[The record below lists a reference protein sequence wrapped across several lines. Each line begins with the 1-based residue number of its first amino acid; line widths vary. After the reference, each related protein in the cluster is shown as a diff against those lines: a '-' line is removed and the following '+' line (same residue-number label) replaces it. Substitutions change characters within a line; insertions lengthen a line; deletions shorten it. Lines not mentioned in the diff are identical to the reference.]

1 MGVLDVYRN
10 SCTSL
15 FLCFFH
21 HANIFF
27 SACISGGGGG
37 GGGGGANFGN
47 AASEYAAQSG
57 LGYVAA
63 SAALDAGYSGRDI
76 RIGIAD
82 SGIDGQHSEFVGRV
96 HAGHDWHSNSDGRI
110 DLHGHGTHVA
120 AIAGA
125 AENGNGMLGVAPKSQ
140 LYAYRI
146 LNGSGNFG
154 RQTGENMIP
163 SLVSDAR
170 RQNIQIINNSWGS

>member
-37 GGGGGANFGN
+37 GGGGANFGN

-57 LGYVAA
+57 LGYVA
-63 SAALDAGYSGRDI
+63 
-76 RIGIAD
+76 RIYAD
-82 SGIDGQHSEFVGRV
+82 CCG
-96 HAGHDWHSNSDGRI
+96 N
-110 DLHGHGTHVA
+110 A
-120 AIAGA
+120 AIIGDCFR
-125 AENGNGMLGVAPKSQ
+125 
-140 LYAYRI
+140 Y
-146 LNGSGNFG
+146 
-154 RQTGENMIP
+154 
-163 SLVSDAR
+163 
-170 RQNIQIINNSWGS
+170 

>member
-1 MGVLDVYRN
+1 MFIVTAAHR
-10 SCTSL
+10 
-15 FLCFFH
+15 CFCVFS
-21 HANIFF
+21 IMPIFFF
-27 SACISGGGGG
+27 SACISGGGG

-120 AIAGA
+120 AIAGV
-125 AENGNGMLGVAPKSQ
+125 AEMVPERYEMKQARYEMKQARYEMKQAKS
-140 LYAYRI
+140 
-146 LNGSGNFG
+146 G
-154 RQTGENMIP
+154 
-163 SLVSDAR
+163 
-170 RQNIQIINNSWGS
+170 